1 MSTTNLAL
9 SIDSAAKLEKDGD
22 ILDSS
27 IQIQLGTEDGIG
39 MASLLCE
46 NHQLFPYSSLHIIII
61 CQVKFLNPKFEP
73 SRCAS
78 WFV

>member
-27 IQIQLGTEDGIG
+27 IQIQLGTEDSIGI
-39 MASLLCE
+39 A
-46 NHQLFPYSSLHIIII
+46 
-61 CQVKFLNPKFEP
+61 EP
-73 SRCAS
+73 CYEKTM
-78 WFV
+78 